1 MTPRTQKALLLKAP
15 KSPFVLETINIPTPG
30 PGEILVK
37 VQATSLNPVDFK
49 IQKDSAVVKHYP
61 AVLGIDAAGDV
72 EELGDGVTGVSV
84 GDRVLVQRARV
95 EIGAAHRP
103 SDVGSSKHLWKPE
116 IEGLLISSTL
126 SQYQKMWPRYTCN
139 RILSS

>member
-37 VQATSLNPVDFK
+37 VQATSLNPVDLK

-84 GDRVLVQRARV
+84 GDRVLV
-95 EIGAAHRP
+95 
-103 SDVGSSKHLWKPE
+103 
-116 IEGLLISSTL
+116 
-126 SQYQKMWPRYTCN
+126 
-139 RILSS
+139 